1 MLQRG
6 EDKLFGAISAVII
19 RCSALIVPTQ
29 APAAGSG
36 AVRKG
41 EKLTLV
47 VTASPL
53 PGPTPDGPSLAPHQ
67 LSVALTTPLAPSTR
81 IPKDALPSMLLLC
94 ASAPVLPKKTL
105 MPTPRI
111 EPALTVSRT
120 MLESITTPVLPRSEM
135 PRLPPMRVLL
145 RICALFE
152 ASATRT

>member
-29 APAAGSG
+29 APADGLG
-36 AVRKG
+36 AVREG
-41 EKLTLV
+41 EKLTLL

-53 PGPTPDGPSLAPHQ
+53 PGPTPDGPSPAPHQ
-67 LSVALTTPLAPSTR
+67 LSVALTTPLAPPTS
-81 IPKDALPSMLLLC
+81 IPKEPLPSMLLLC
-94 ASAPVLPKKTL
+94 ASTPALLATL
-105 MPTPRI
+105 MPTPRNG
-111 EPALTVSRT
+111 PALTVSRM
-120 MLESITTPVLPRSEM
+120 MLESIVTPTLIRSET
-135 PRLPPMRVLL
+135 PLLPPMRVLL

>member
-19 RCSALIVPTQ
+19 RRSALIVPTQ
-29 APAAGSG
+29 TPADGLG
-36 AVRKG
+36 AVREG

-53 PGPTPDGPSLAPHQ
+53 PGPTPDGPSPAPHQ
-67 LSVALTTPLAPSTR
+67 LSVALTTPLAPSTC

-94 ASAPVLPKKTL
+94 ASAPALLKML

-120 MLESITTPVLPRSEM
+120 MLESITTPALPMSEM

-152 ASATRT
+152 APATRM